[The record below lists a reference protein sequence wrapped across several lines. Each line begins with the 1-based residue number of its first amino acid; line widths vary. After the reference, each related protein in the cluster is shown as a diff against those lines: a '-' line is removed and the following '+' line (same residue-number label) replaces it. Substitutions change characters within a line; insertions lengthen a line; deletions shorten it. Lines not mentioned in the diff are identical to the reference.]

1 MQTHI
6 LSSTGS
12 YWRSQFSFDFI
23 APEGLKTL
31 RGICFNQHRFLEK
44 HLDVEL
50 WMSNQQK
57 DSESIIGQVSL
68 PLIKICEG
76 PFHID
81 YQLLS
86 NKYIHSNVLH

>member
-12 YWRSQFSFDFI
+12 YWRSQFSFEFI
-23 APEGLKTL
+23 ATEGLKTL
-31 RGICFNQHRFLEK
+31 RGIWLYIIPIVEKSLEI
-44 HLDVEL
+44 EL

-57 DSESIIGQVSL
+57 ESESCIGQATL

-81 YQLLS
+81 YQLIS
-86 NKYIHSNVLH
+86 NKYIHQI